1 MELINSRKESTLS
14 IGERLTQPKRVIK
27 HLALKVKMGVGV
39 PSKHLLFLSIH
50 KHHKIQAG
58 TKDQIFFM
66 DFPTFQELQHTKA
79 SLKEPGMAQVRPKRE
94 QNMFQRSVA
103 TVQ

>member
-14 IGERLTQPKRVIK
+14 TGERLTQPKRVIK
-27 HLALKVKMGVGV
+27 HLALKVEMGVGV
-39 PSKHLLFLSIH
+39 PSKHLLFLSVH

-58 TKDQIFFM
+58 TKDQICLT
-66 DFPTFQELQHTKA
+66 DFPTFQELQHTKT
-79 SLKEPGMAQVRPKRE
+79 SLNDLGMTQVSPKSE
-94 QNMFQRSVA
+94 KNMFHRPVA